1 MIRRLSCLRPSF
13 LRLYRA
19 MSRSVVEAFC
29 VSNPVL
35 KAILHLLCL
44 PFVLEL
50 TRLGVKMEGMIA
62 RDGHL
67 KGASEWLVDI
77 ASKGIYVHAES
88 KTYRCRDPFYSSA
101 TTPAWAML
109 TPC

>member
-1 MIRRLSCLRPSF
+1 MTSSPALLKPYF
-13 LRLYRA
+13 FRLYRA

-29 VSNPVL
+29 VSNPL
-35 KAILHLLCL
+35 LNAILHLLCL

-50 TRLGVKMEGMIA
+50 TRLGIKMEAMIA

-67 KGASEWLVDI
+67 KGASKWLVDI
-77 ASKGIYVHAES
+77 ASNGIMS
-88 KTYRCRDPFYSSA
+88 TGLKTYPCRDPFYSSA

-109 TPC
+109 THC